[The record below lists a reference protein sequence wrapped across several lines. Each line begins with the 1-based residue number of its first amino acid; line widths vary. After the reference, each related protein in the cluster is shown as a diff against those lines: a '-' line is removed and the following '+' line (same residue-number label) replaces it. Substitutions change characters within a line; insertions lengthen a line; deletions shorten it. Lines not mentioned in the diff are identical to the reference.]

1 MSELVLA
8 SASPRRQELLRLIGL
23 PFRVIPS
30 DFDESTLPLWPPD
43 EHVLRSATAKAEDVA
58 ARIEEGVVIGADT
71 IVVVDDQVLGKPA
84 DADDARRMLRL
95 LSGRSHYVYTGVCVV
110 RRSSG
115 ETVRT
120 ARDFVRTEVRF
131 CAMSDAT
138 IDAYVAT
145 GEPLDKA
152 GAYGI
157 QGYGA
162 LLVTAIEGCYFNV
175 MGLPLARLRALF
187 RELEGL
193 AADEGSADA

>member
-157 QGYGA
+157 QERA
-162 LLVTAIEGCYFNV
+162 AVLIEGIVGNYFNV
-175 MGLPLARLRALF
+175 VGLPVYCLGRLLA
-187 RELEGL
+187 EVGL
-193 AADEGSADA
+193 PVLGCD